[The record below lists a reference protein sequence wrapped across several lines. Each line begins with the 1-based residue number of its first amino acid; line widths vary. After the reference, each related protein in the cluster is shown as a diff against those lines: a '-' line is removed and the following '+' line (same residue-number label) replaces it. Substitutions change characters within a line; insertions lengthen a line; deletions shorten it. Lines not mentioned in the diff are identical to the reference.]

1 MLTVVVLCVTIQY
14 MICSMSFGMSLA
26 SCLDSVK
33 SSLVDTSFV
42 CYDLLLLLYCS
53 CIGSR
58 YCMYMDMRRN
68 LNF

>member
-14 MICSMSFGMSLA
+14 MICRMSFGMSLS

-33 SSLVDTSFV
+33 SPLADTSFV
-42 CYDLLLLLYCS
+42 CYDLRLLYCS

-58 YCMYMDMRRN
+58 YRMYKGMCRN